1 MSYQMLYIIFASG
14 KKVIKTDNPVT
25 LVYQTRTK
33 MRTYK
38 ARTATY
44 QGFLHPSIIY
54 IIFSFVKQ
62 NKRLVPF
69 LQTLNTILLLIFA
82 GMIVNP
88 TNK

>member
-1 MSYQMLYIIFASG
+1 MFPKLIDLYCLIPIFFLIFANG

-62 NKRLVPF
+62 K
-69 LQTLNTILLLIFA
+69 
-82 GMIVNP
+82 
-88 TNK
+88 

>member
-44 QGFLHPSIIY
+44 QAFFILLSLYY
-54 IIFSFVKQ
+54 ISFVKQ
-62 NKRLVPF
+62 NKQISSIPANFKYNIITYICRHDS
-69 LQTLNTILLLIFA
+69 
-82 GMIVNP
+82 
-88 TNK
+88 

>member
-1 MSYQMLYIIFASG
+1 M
-14 KKVIKTDNPVT
+14 VT

-62 NKRLVPF
+62 K
-69 LQTLNTILLLIFA
+69 
-82 GMIVNP
+82 
-88 TNK
+88 